1 MVKQN
6 DEKHEAGHKR
16 LRDDYRSLEND
27 FDRLRSDVTDMKAT
41 LANIKIIM
49 DRVGQEPID
58 VGKIMFN
65 PKMVLGIVGLV
76 VTIVSG
82 NWIVNLPVRDSLSV
96 MQTAIANMRTQ
107 MDSRG
112 TLEDERH
119 AVVMKQLEDFKKRQ
133 ELSEL
138 EIRNLSQKVH

>member
-16 LRDDYRSLEND
+16 LRDDYRSLENEY
-27 FDRLRSDVTDMKAT
+27 DRLNTQLTDLKVTVSNMARA
-41 LANIKIIM
+41 L

-138 EIRNLSQKVH
+138 EIRNLSQKVR